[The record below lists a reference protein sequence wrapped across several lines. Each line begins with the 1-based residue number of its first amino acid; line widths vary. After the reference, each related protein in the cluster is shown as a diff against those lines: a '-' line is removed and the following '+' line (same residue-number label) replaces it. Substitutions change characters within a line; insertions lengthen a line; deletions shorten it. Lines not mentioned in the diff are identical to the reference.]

1 MRVWVTRDEKPDG
14 PLSTALR
21 SRGLTVIHEPVIT
34 RRRVDDA
41 DADVAALGCDDWL
54 VLTSPYAVEA
64 ISVNPPNNPK
74 VAVVGESSRI
84 TAISKGLRVA
94 LVSQGGDAKS
104 LFAELRE
111 KTSDATVCY
120 PRSSLA
126 KPPEAWANV
135 TILAPVLYVTEA
147 REFDRTV
154 VERVDLIAIT
164 SPSAADTLHAAN
176 VNLRNRVVASIGPST
191 SSALRSHGLE
201 PTIEAPQRSLESLA
215 DAIQHYAHDSRHQR
229 A

>member
-1 MRVWVTRDEKPDG
+1 MRVWVTRDETPDG

-41 DADVAALGCDDWL
+41 DADIAALGSEDWL

-74 VAVVGESSRI
+74 VAVIGESSRK
-84 TAISKGLRVA
+84 TAVNKGMRVE

-104 LFAELRE
+104 LFAELRG
-111 KTSDATVCY
+111 KITDGTVCY

-135 TILAPVLYVTEA
+135 IILAPVLYVTEA

-154 VERVDLIAIT
+154 IERVDLIAIT
-164 SPSAADTLHAAN
+164 SGSAVTALRAADL
-176 VNLRNRVVASIGPST
+176 NLRDCLVASIGPTTST
-191 SSALRSHGLE
+191 ALRGHGLE
-201 PTIEAPQRSLESLA
+201 PAIEAPQRSLESLA
-215 DAIQHYAHDSRHQR
+215 EEIEHYAHDSRHQR